1 MHTHARYRRAVFAA
15 ALLAALAACAPA
27 AAPAKPGQAPAAPAA
42 PPSAGGAPAT
52 TAAAATSPPE
62 PVTLNFGTTSPL
74 GTYWVD
80 YVGIDK
86 GFYAQEGLTLDIV
99 LTGAS
104 VGATQALAGGSL
116 DISNHSPDSAIVADE
131 KGADIAIVGEE
142 IARPIYSIMAQPTI
156 NRVEDLRGQKV
167 AVSDLKSGATLV
179 LLRTL
184 LAHGL
189 KPDDVDLIPA
199 GGTSQRY
206 AAMKAGAVVAATMLQ
221 PDDFRAMDEEFRR
234 VAVSTEAVKEYSFS
248 SILVR
253 RDWARTHADELV
265 RFLRACG
272 RATAWL
278 YDPANRDAA
287 IAVLMERTKQEEKY
301 TRLTYDLMV
310 TQERVF
316 PERCAVQPNGI
327 QAVIDLLGEVGELS
341 APLPPPDKYVDTS
354 YWQRAQ

>member
-1 MHTHARYRRAVFAA
+1 MHTQARYRRAVIVA
-15 ALLAALAACAPA
+15 ALLAAVSACAPA
-27 AAPAKPGQAPAAPAA
+27 AAPAKPGPAPAAPAA
-42 PPSAGGAPAT
+42 PPSAGGAAAP
-52 TAAAATSPPE
+52 AAAATSPPA

-74 GTYWVD
+74 GSYWVD

-116 DISNHSPDSAIVADE
+116 DISNHSPDSAIV
-131 KGADIAIVGEE
+131 GEE

-156 NRVEDLRGQKV
+156 NRVEELRGQKV
-167 AVSDLKSGATLV
+167 AVSDLKSGATLI

-189 KPDDVDLIPA
+189 KIDDVDLIPA

-206 AAMKAGAVVAATMLQ
+206 AAMKAGAVVAAAMLQ
-221 PDDFRAMDEEFRR
+221 PDDFRAMDEGYRR
-234 VAVSTEAVKEYSFS
+234 VAVSTEAVKDYSFS
-248 SILVR
+248 SVMVR
-253 RDWARTHADELV
+253 RDWARTHSDELV

-310 TQERVF
+310 TAERVF
-316 PERCAVQPNGI
+316 PERCAVRPDGI
-327 QAVIDLLGEVGELS
+327 RAVIDLLGEVGELS
-341 APLPPPDKYVDTS
+341 APLPQPEKYVDTS

>member
-1 MHTHARYRRAVFAA
+1 VHTHTPDRRAVFAA
-15 ALLAALAACAPA
+15 ALLAALAACTPAASPARPGEAPA
-27 AAPAKPGQAPAAPAA
+27 AAAAS
-42 PPSAGGAPAT
+42 PSAGGAPA
-52 TAAAATSPPE
+52 AAAATAPPA
-62 PVTLNFGTTSPL
+62 PVTLNFGATSPL
-74 GTYWVD
+74 GTYWAD
-80 YVGIDK
+80 YVGMDK

-104 VGATQALAGGSL
+104 VGATQALAGGST

-131 KGADIAIVGEE
+131 KGADIAVVGEE
-142 IARPIYSIMAQPTI
+142 IARPIYSIMAQPAI
-156 NRVEDLRGQKV
+156 NRVEELRGQKV
-167 AVSDLKSGATLV
+167 AVSDLKSGATML

-189 KPDDVDLIPA
+189 KTDDVDLIPA
-199 GGTSQRY
+199 GGTTQRY
-206 AAMKAGAVVAATMLQ
+206 AAMKAGAVAAAAMLQ
-221 PDDFRAMDEEFRR
+221 PDDFRAMDEGYRR
-234 VAVSTEAVKEYSFS
+234 VAVSTEAVKDYSFS
-248 SILVR
+248 SVLVR
-253 RDWARTHADELV
+253 RDWARAHADELV

-287 IAVLMERTKQEEKY
+287 IAVLMEHTKQDEKY

-316 PERCAVQPNGI
+316 PERCGVQTNGI
-327 QAVIDLLGEVGELS
+327 QAVIDLLGDVGELS
-341 APLPPPDKYVDTS
+341 APLPPPEKYVDTS

>member
-1 MHTHARYRRAVFAA
+1 MHTAVRRALIAA
-15 ALLAALAACAPA
+15 ALAAALAACAPA
-27 AAPAKPGQAPAAPAA
+27 RPAPAPAAPAPAAPAA
-42 PPSAGGAPAT
+42 APSASGAAAPA
-52 TAAAATSPPE
+52 APAATTPPA
-62 PVTLNFGTTSPL
+62 PVTLNFGTTSAL
-74 GTYWVD
+74 GVYWVD

-116 DISNHSPDSAIVADE
+116 DISNHSPDSAIIADE

-142 IARPIYSIMAQPTI
+142 IARPVYSVMAQPSI
-156 NRVEDLRGQKV
+156 QRAEDLRGQKV
-167 AVSDLKSGATLV
+167 AVSDLKSGATLI

-189 KPDDVDLIPA
+189 KTEDVDLIPA

-206 AAMKAGAVVAATMLQ
+206 AAMKTGAVAAGAMLQ
-221 PDDFRAMDEEFRR
+221 PDDFRAMDEGFRR
-234 VAVSTEAVKEYSFS
+234 VAISTEAVPDYSFNS
-248 SILVR
+248 VLVR
-253 RDWARTHADELV
+253 RDWARAHADELV

-272 RATAWL
+272 RAAAWL
-278 YDPANRDAA
+278 YDPANKDAA

-301 TRLTYDLMV
+301 ARLTYDLMV

-316 PERCAVQPNGI
+316 PERCAVRPSGI
-327 QAVIDLLGEVGELS
+327 QAVIELLGEVGELS
-341 APLPPPDKYVDTS
+341 APLPPPEKYIDTS

>member
-1 MHTHARYRRAVFAA
+1 MRIYARGSRAMFAA
-15 ALLAALAACAPA
+15 VVLAALAACAPA
-27 AAPAKPGQAPAAPAA
+27 AAPAAPAA
-42 PPSAGGAPAT
+42 PPSTGGAPA
-52 TAAAATSPPE
+52 AAANAPPA

-80 YVGIDK
+80 YIGIDK

-116 DISNHSPDSAIVADE
+116 DISNHSPDSAIVANE
-131 KGADIAIVGEE
+131 KGADIAVVGEE
-142 IARPIYSIMAQPTI
+142 IARPIYSLMAQPSI
-156 NRVEDLRGQKV
+156 NRVEELRGQKV
-167 AVSDLKSGATLV
+167 AVSDLKSGATLI

-184 LAHGL
+184 LTHGL
-189 KPDDVDLIPA
+189 KADDVDLIPA
-199 GGTSQRY
+199 GGTSSRY
-206 AAMKAGAVVAATMLQ
+206 AAMKAGAVVAAAMLQ
-221 PDDFRAMDEEFRR
+221 PDDFRAMDEGFRR
-234 VAVSTEAVKEYSFS
+234 VAVSTEAVKDYSFS
-248 SILVR
+248 SVLVR
-253 RDWARTHADELV
+253 RDWARAHADEVV

-287 IAVLMERTKQEEKY
+287 VAVLMERTKQEEKY
-301 TRLTYDLMV
+301 TGLTYDLMV

-316 PERCAVQPNGI
+316 PEGCAVRPAGI

-341 APLPPPDKYVDTS
+341 APLPRPDKYVDTS

>member
-1 MHTHARYRRAVFAA
+1 MG
-15 ALLAALAACAPA
+15 AALAAILAACGPA
-27 AAPAKPGQAPAAPAA
+27 APAAPAA
-42 PPSAGGAPAT
+42 PPPAAPSSVGGAAAPAP
-52 TAAAATSPPE
+52 TAPPA

-74 GTYWVD
+74 GVYWVD

-116 DISNHSPDSAIVADE
+116 DISNHSPDSAIIADE
-131 KGADIAIVGEE
+131 KGADIAVVGEE
-142 IARPIYSIMAQPTI
+142 IARPVYSVMAQPSI
-156 NRVEDLRGQKV
+156 QRAEDLRGQKV
-167 AVSDLKSGATLV
+167 AVSDLKSGATLI

-189 KPDDVDLIPA
+189 QPDEVDLIPA

-206 AAMKAGAVVAATMLQ
+206 AAMKTGAVAAAATLQ
-221 PDDFRAMDEEFRR
+221 PDDFRAMDEGFRR
-234 VAVSTEAVKEYSFS
+234 VAVSTEAVPDYSFNS
-248 SILVR
+248 VMVR
-253 RDWARTHADELV
+253 RDWARAHADEVV

-272 RATAWL
+272 RASAWL

-287 IAVLMERTKQEEKY
+287 IALLMERTKQEEKY
-301 TRLTYDLMV
+301 TALTYDLMV

-316 PERCAVQPNGI
+316 PERCAVRPNGI

-341 APLPPPDKYVDTS
+341 APLPPPEKYVDTS